1 MDLGAWW
8 GSGEDPFLAWA
19 SWLGD
24 SRPLAVTSGGERASF
39 LPLIRGP
46 LILGATLLAS
56 LPPTDPHLQI
66 LSRLGLHH
74 LNFGVGGPHGVN
86 SN

>member
-1 MDLGAWW
+1 MHGGVLVKT
-8 GSGEDPFLAWA
+8 PFLAWA

-24 SRPLAVTSGGERASF
+24 SPPLAVTSGGERASF
-39 LPLIRGP
+39 LPLIRVP

-74 LNFGVGGPHGVN
+74 LNFGVGG
-86 SN
+86 STWS